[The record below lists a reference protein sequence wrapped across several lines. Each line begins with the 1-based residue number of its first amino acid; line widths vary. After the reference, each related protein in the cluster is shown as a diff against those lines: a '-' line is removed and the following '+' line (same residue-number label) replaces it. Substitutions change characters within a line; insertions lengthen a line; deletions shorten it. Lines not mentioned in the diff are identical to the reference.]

1 MIVRLAEGPLRTQ
14 FGTFL
19 EVLYY
24 DGHHECL
31 AIVMGEVQGREDVL
45 CRVHSHCVTGHFFNS
60 IECDCREQMAMAQA
74 MVAQA
79 GAGVIIWL
87 DQEGRG
93 HGHLALMRSRALRDQ
108 EGLSQTEAYVRL
120 GYAADGREYSSAAA
134 ILRDLGLASVVL
146 MTNSPHK
153 IGSLQ
158 DAGIRVTGTRS
169 LVLDV
174 VGNAELQRLYADKI
188 AQGHRL

>member
-1 MIVRLAEGPLRTQ
+1 MT
-14 FGTFL
+14 
-19 EVLYY
+19 
-24 DGHHECL
+24 
-31 AIVMGEVQGREDVL
+31 
-45 CRVHSHCVTGHFFNS
+45 
-60 IECDCREQMAMAQA
+60 
-74 MVAQA
+74 
-79 GAGVIIWL
+79 IWL

-153 IGSLQ
+153 ISSLQ

-169 LVLDV
+169 LALDV
-174 VGNAELQRLYADKI
+174 AGNAVLQRL
-188 AQGHRL
+188 